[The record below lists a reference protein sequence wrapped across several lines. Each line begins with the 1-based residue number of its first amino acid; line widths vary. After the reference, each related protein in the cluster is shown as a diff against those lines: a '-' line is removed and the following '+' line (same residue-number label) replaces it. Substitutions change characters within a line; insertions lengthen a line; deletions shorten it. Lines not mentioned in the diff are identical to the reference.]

1 MNSNKYYIGIIVR
14 VILIVIVS
22 LTLAFVSFKTNYFYS
37 IVGLII
43 VVSIQTWNLINYILK
58 RRDELKRMLEYIK
71 ENNPTMYFSQSRTY
85 PFNELGYFLNEVGD
99 IVREVRIEKENQFRY
114 TQYIVENISI
124 GLFAFDQNGKIEIIN
139 TAAKRLLGIPEI
151 KSVDLLEKVLPELPE
166 TLKKMNPA
174 DQKVIVFKTKEK
186 IQHLAFRL
194 SLFKIGEKEIKLVS
208 FHDIKNELDEKEMES
223 WQKLIRVLTHEIIN
237 SITPVTTL
245 TGTIKG
251 FFKSTESISENT
263 IQQTVTGLELI
274 EERGKAL
281 IDFVNKFRSLT
292 KLPTPKFEEV
302 KVAELIGGIEML
314 KRNELAEK
322 NIQLQIS
329 VDDETRVI
337 VCDRSLIEHV
347 LINLVNNAADALDQ
361 NLDQENKTIVIK
373 SFINENQR
381 HVICVIDNGPGI
393 PENLQE
399 EIFIPFFT
407 TKEQGSGIGLSL
419 ARQIMRLHGG
429 TITVSSNPGIETEF
443 TLTF

>member
-1 MNSNKYYIGIIVR
+1 
-14 VILIVIVS
+14 
-22 LTLAFVSFKTNYFYS
+22 
-37 IVGLII
+37 
-43 VVSIQTWNLINYILK
+43 
-58 RRDELKRMLEYIK
+58 MLEYIK

-85 PFNELGYFLNEVGD
+85 PFNELGFFLNEVGD

-124 GLFAFDQNGKIEIIN
+124 GLFAFDQYGKIEIIN
-139 TAAKRLLGIPEI
+139 TAAKSLLGLPEI
-151 KSVDLLEKVLPELPE
+151 KTVDLLDKVLPGLTG
-166 TLKKMNPA
+166 TLKKMNSA

-194 SLFKIGEKEIKLVS
+194 SNFKIGEKEIKLVS
-208 FHDIKNELDEKEMES
+208 FQDIKNELDEKEMES

-245 TGTIKG
+245 TGTIRG
-251 FFKSTESISENT
+251 FFKPHKDISENN

-329 VDDETRVI
+329 LDDETMVI

-347 LINLVNNAADALDQ
+347 LINLVNNAADALIQ
-361 NLDQENKTIVIK
+361 KNENSDKLIILK
-373 SFINENQR
+373 SFISENQR
-381 HVICVIDNGPGI
+381 SVICVIDNGPGI
-393 PENLQE
+393 PEKLQE

-407 TKEQGSGIGLSL
+407 TKEEGSGIGLSL

-429 TITVSSNPGIETEF
+429 SITANSKPEVETIFSLI
-443 TLTF
+443 L